1 MNTLESPLMKA
12 DDGNVI
18 QVYWDTKKNEYASS
32 QEGRPVF
39 DKVQIVRVIS
49 PGARNQEVLHEAKR
63 VDWRN
68 QEHADPRIAERF
80 GKYIEAFERGNSSPD
95 LQGTPLTAWSRLDVR
110 QIAELRASNVHTIE
124 ALANVP
130 DGALGDLG
138 MGAREL
144 REAAKRFL
152 EAARGEAPV
161 AKLEA
166 ENRDLRDRIA
176 QLESA
181 VEAMKAQTD
190 EPKRG
195 PGRPPKAA

>member
-68 QEHADPRIAERF
+68 QEHSDPRIVERF
-80 GKYIEAFERGNSSPD
+80 GKFIEAFERNGASPD

-110 QIAELRASNVHTIE
+110 QIAELRAVNVHTIE
-124 ALANVP
+124 ALSAVP
-130 DGALGDLG
+130 DGALANLG
-138 MGAREL
+138 MGARDL
-144 REAAKRFL
+144 REAARRFL
-152 EAARGEAPV
+152 EAAKGEAPI

-176 QLESA
+176 QLESTVQA
-181 VEAMKAQTD
+181 LQADTEQ
-190 EPKRG
+190 KRG